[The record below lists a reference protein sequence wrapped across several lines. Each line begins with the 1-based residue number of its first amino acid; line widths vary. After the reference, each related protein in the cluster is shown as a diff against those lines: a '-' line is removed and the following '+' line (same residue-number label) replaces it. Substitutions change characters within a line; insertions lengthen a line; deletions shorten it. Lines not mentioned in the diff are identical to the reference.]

1 MLQRTSDDRTR
12 ERAKQLAYK
21 MELDQQVYGGGLP
34 QGGQRRA
41 PPESMVE
48 DMVAR
53 YRVGQPVASTSPLR
67 AAASRY
73 ASDDV
78 PSDPKLRQQHYHA
91 EARICSWWCEH
102 AGERPRAG
110 RVSVLVVVA
119 CAWWCAVRVCVWGG
133 VVVGERHSWVVPP

>member
-21 MELDQQVYGGGLP
+21 MELDQQVYGGGSP

-73 ASDDV
+73 ASDDL

-91 EARICSWWCEH
+91 EARFCSWWCEH
-102 AGERPRAG
+102 AGERREPDVF
-110 RVSVLVVVA
+110 RVTVWWRVRGVVL
-119 CAWWCAVRVCVWGG
+119 CLCVCVGG
-133 VVVGERHSWVVPP
+133 GSR